1 MRLISVAAR
10 RPRLRLRDQ
19 LLLLVTALVAATLVS
34 SVVIATYVVRAI
46 VQRQFEIRALTIAR
60 GVALD
65 TRYAQWLGGWPVPGG
80 PVQVEAERVRAGTN
94 AQYVVVADSSGIRY
108 SSPDPARIGSRI
120 GTGLAAV
127 RAGGQLMTID
137 REASGTSATGSVPLR
152 AADGRIVGTVS
163 VGLAMSRVNERVWTL
178 TRQLVAGGTVSLL
191 LGIGGAIAL
200 ARRFRRTTHGL
211 EPAELAD
218 LLRGQQ
224 AVLSG
229 VRDGVVAV
237 DPNAIV
243 TACNTEA
250 ERLLAPPPPTNR
262 DADAG
267 PPVVGREAT
276 VLSRSPVVG
285 RGATVLGGSPVVGRG
300 VREAGLPGVVVE
312 LLTRGEA
319 PVGESVVIGDNTVR
333 ATRLAVTRDG
343 TDLGHVLVLRDH
355 SDLDNIARELEA
367 TRALTDALRA
377 QAHEH
382 NNRIHAVSGMLG
394 LGHVDE
400 ARDYLRELGGST
412 TAWGDRIADPYLAGL
427 LAAKSAAASEA
438 GVRLRLGDTT
448 WVDGRLTQPLDCI
461 TVVGNLVDNG
471 IRAAAEP
478 TAREPSVAGCRSARP
493 GSAWIEVTLA
503 SDGHALVVHV
513 VDSGTGV
520 PAAARGE
527 IFEPGF
533 TTREFARESHGL
545 GLGLARRTARRYRG
559 DVLLADPG
567 APGSHG
573 AVFSAR
579 LEDVVAAP
587 RTAVLP

>member
-1 MRLISVAAR
+1 MRLISVAVR

-19 LLLLVTALVAATLVS
+19 LLLLVTALVAATLVT

-65 TRYAQWLGGWPVPGG
+65 NRYAQWLGDVPTPGG
-80 PVQVEAERVRAGTN
+80 PVQLEAERVRSGTN
-94 AQYVVVADSSGIRY
+94 AQYVVVADTSGIRY
-108 SSPDPARIGSRI
+108 SSPDPAAVGDRIR
-120 GTGLAAV
+120 TDLTAV
-127 RAGGQLMTID
+127 RTGGQLMTID
-137 REASGTSATGSVPLR
+137 QEASGTSATGSVPLR

-178 TRQLVAGGTVSLL
+178 TRQLVAGGSVSLL

-218 LLRGQQ
+218 LLRGQE

-237 DPNAIV
+237 DPSGIV
-243 TACNTEA
+243 TACNSEA
-250 ERLLAPPPPTNR
+250 ERLLGARPAGRPVR
-262 DADAG
+262 D
-267 PPVVGREAT
+267 
-276 VLSRSPVVG
+276 
-285 RGATVLGGSPVVGRG
+285 
-300 VREAGLPGVVVE
+300 AGLPEPVVA
-312 LLTRGEA
+312 LLTRDDA
-319 PVGESVVIGDNTVR
+319 PVGETTVIGDNTVR
-333 ATRLAVTRDG
+333 ATRLAVVRDG
-343 TDLGHVLVLRDH
+343 TDLGQVLVLRDH
-355 SDLDNIARELEA
+355 SDLDSIARELEA

-412 TAWGDRIADPYLAGL
+412 TVWGDRIADPYLAGL
-427 LAAKSAAASEA
+427 LTAKSAAASEA

-471 IRAAAEP
+471 IRAAA
-478 TAREPSVAGCRSARP
+478 
-493 GSAWIEVTLA
+493 GSGGAWVEITLA

-520 PAAARGE
+520 PAGARDE
-527 IFEPGF
+527 IFQPGF
-533 TTREFARESHGL
+533 TTRELARDGHGL

-567 APGSHG
+567 GSGTHG

-587 RTAVLP
+587 TTAVLP

>member
-1 MRLISVAAR
+1 MHLIRVAAR

-19 LLLLVTALVAATLVS
+19 LLLLVTVLVAATLVT

-65 TRYAQWLGGWPVPGG
+65 TRYAQWLANAPPAPGG
-80 PVQVEAERVRAGTN
+80 PVQREAERVRAGTN
-94 AQYVVVADSSGIRY
+94 AQYVVVADVSGIRY
-108 SSPDPARIGSRI
+108 SSPDPVQLGKRI
-120 GTGLAAV
+120 GTGPAAV
-127 RAGGQLMTID
+127 RTGGQLMAID
-137 REASGTSATGSVPLR
+137 RAPSGTSAAGTVPLR
-152 AADGRIVGTVS
+152 SADGRIVGTVS

-178 TRQLVAGGTVSLL
+178 TRQLVAGGTFSLL

-237 DPNAIV
+237 DPHGIV
-243 TACNTEA
+243 TACNGEA
-250 ERLLAPPPPTNR
+250 ERMFGAPPVAGRPVR
-262 DADAG
+262 D
-267 PPVVGREAT
+267 
-276 VLSRSPVVG
+276 
-285 RGATVLGGSPVVGRG
+285 
-300 VREAGLPGVVVE
+300 AGLPEPVVA
-312 LLTRGEA
+312 LLTRGDP
-319 PVGESVVIGDNTVR
+319 PVGETAVIGDNTVR
-333 ATRLAVTRDG
+333 ASRLPVVRDG

-355 SDLDNIARELEA
+355 SDLDSIARELEA

-412 TAWGDRIADPYLAGL
+412 TVWGSRIADPYLAGL
-427 LAAKSAAASEA
+427 LTAKSAAASEA
-438 GVRLRLGDTT
+438 GVALRLGDTT

-471 IRAAAEP
+471 IRAAAGS
-478 TAREPSVAGCRSARP
+478 RAG
-493 GSAWIEVTLA
+493 WVEITLA

-520 PAAARGE
+520 PDDARAE
-527 IFEPGF
+527 IFQAGF
-533 TTREFARESHGL
+533 TTRELAREGHGL

-567 APGSHG
+567 RPGTHG
-573 AVFSAR
+573 AVFAAR

-587 RTAVLP
+587 STAVLP